1 MSEEQRKPLIG
12 ITLGDYNG
20 VGPEIILKAVQGNQL
35 SSFCT
40 PVIYG
45 STRVL
50 NRYRQLLNFK
60 EIQLYG
66 AQSVDQINRK
76 QLNVINCW
84 GDNPTE
90 VEPGKVTEAAGKA
103 AYAALKAGVAD
114 LKAGKIDA
122 LVTAPINKDN
132 IQNPEFKF
140 PGHTEYLA
148 SSFNVREA
156 LMFMVSEHLRVGVLT
171 GHMPLEQVK
180 THLTPEALRHKIIQM
195 LRSLK
200 QDFGKARPRLAV
212 LGLNPHAGE
221 NGLLGTEEKEI
232 IQPVIDDFRSK
243 GEFVYGPFPADG
255 FFASSA
261 YKKFDAVLA
270 MYHDQGLIPFKT
282 IAFHEGVN
290 FTAGLP
296 VVRTSPD
303 HGTAYDIAG
312 KNLADPSSLLQAI
325 YLAIDV
331 TQNRTE
337 AKELA
342 KNALRPKPHLN
353 QPKTSKDEKAPKD
366 ELEKLDR
373 LEKQDRMEK
382 PEKPHRQDRPERPP
396 RQEREDKRDKEED
409 LA

>member
-1 MSEEQRKPLIG
+1 MLEERRKPVIG
-12 ITLGDYNG
+12 ITQGDYNG
-20 VGPEIILKAVQGNQL
+20 IGPEIILKAVQGHQL

-45 STRVL
+45 STRIL

-66 AQSVDQINRK
+66 AQNIDQINRK
-76 QLNVINCW
+76 QQNVINCW
-84 GDNPTE
+84 IDHQAE
-90 VEPGKVTEAAGKA
+90 IEPGKPTAASGKSA
-103 AYAALKAGVAD
+103 FSALKMAVED
-114 LKAGKIDA
+114 LKTGKLDA

-132 IQNPEFKF
+132 IQGPDFNF

-148 SSFNVREA
+148 DAFNVREA
-156 LMFMVSEHLRVGVLT
+156 LMFMVSENLKVGVLT
-171 GHMPLEQVK
+171 GHIPLEKVK
-180 THLTPEALRHKIIQM
+180 EHITRDALRNKIQQM

-200 QDFGKARPRLAV
+200 SDFGIIKPRLAV

-232 IQPVIDDFRSK
+232 IHPAIEEFREK
-243 GEFVYGPFPADG
+243 GELVFGPFPSDG
-255 FFASSA
+255 FFASA
-261 YKKFDAVLA
+261 TYRQFDAVLA

-312 KNLADPSSLLQAI
+312 KKIADPSSLLNAI
-325 YLAIDV
+325 YLAIDIW
-331 TQNRTE
+331 QIRTE
-337 AKELA
+337 NKEIA

-353 QPKTSKDEKAPKD
+353 NPTKLGKEDKLAKDDWEN
-366 ELEKLDR
+366 LEKP
-373 LEKQDRMEK
+373 K
-382 PEKPHRQDRPERPP
+382 
-396 RQEREDKRDKEED
+396 
-409 LA
+409 

>member
-1 MSEEQRKPLIG
+1 MAKIGIKRFLKIDRSKIFMSEEQRKPLIG

-20 VGPEIILKAVQGNQL
+20 IGPEIILKAVQGHQL
-35 SSFCT
+35 NNFCT

-50 NRYRQLLNFK
+50 NRYRQLLNMK
-60 EIQLYG
+60 ELQLFG
-66 AQSVDQINRK
+66 AQNIDQVNRK

-84 GDNPTE
+84 NDHQSD
-90 VEPGKVTEAAGKA
+90 VEPGKITEAAGKA
-103 AYAALKAGVAD
+103 AFAALRTAVED

-132 IQNPEFKF
+132 IQGPDFRF

-148 SSFNVREA
+148 HAFKVKEA
-156 LMFMVSEHLRVGVLT
+156 LMFMVSDFLRVGVLT
-171 GHMPLEQVK
+171 GHMPLEKVK
-180 THLTPEALRHKIIQM
+180 EHITAETLRNKILQM

-200 QDFGKARPRLAV
+200 NDFGIQKPRLAV

-221 NGLLGTEEKEI
+221 NGLLGTEEKEVI
-232 IQPVIDDFRSK
+232 HPVIEEFRTK
-243 GEFVYGPFPADG
+243 GDLVFGTFPSDG
-255 FFASSA
+255 FFASSSFRQ
-261 YKKFDAVLA
+261 FDGVLA

-296 VVRTSPD
+296 AVRTSPD

-312 KNLADPSSLLQAI
+312 KNIADPASLLQAI

-331 TQNRTE
+331 WQIRSE
-337 AKELA
+337 SREIA
-342 KNALRPKPHLN
+342 KNALRPKPHLSN
-353 QPKTSKDEKAPKD
+353 QNKNSKE
-366 ELEKLDR
+366 EKLPK
-373 LEKQDRMEK
+373 EEF
-382 PEKPHRQDRPERPP
+382 
-396 RQEREDKRDKEED
+396 DKEQD
-409 LA
+409 LF